1 MASSQKTHYILHVR
15 EVVTEYPPRLI
26 HISIGKRLTKT
37 KEIGNATAFSLKERM
52 RDLTVRD
59 EFLFCSN
66 VSLSVSL
73 YCTPQ

>member
-1 MASSQKTHYILHVR
+1 MASSQKTHEILGVR

-26 HISIGKRLTKT
+26 HISIGKLLTKK
-37 KEIGNATAFSLKERM
+37 KEISNASAFSLKERM

-59 EFLFCSN
+59 EVLFCSN
-66 VSLSVSL
+66 ASLSVSL